1 MKRNDEL
8 FIYTTL
14 LHYNHNISTNDS
26 YEMCNSISVN
36 VKLPV
41 WNTCTFSIYLCLAY
55 PGFKQTQ
62 VSMQRW
68 QSILESFSKQHDWNV
83 IIHHHKYG
91 IGVFVWY
98 KTPWLATSDFIISYR
113 IHNVVRMIKKHNSRK
128 HGTENIK
135 NSSSQVTPVFHS
147 AQVHAKSLTSST
159 HVPPLA
165 HGLFSQSLISINLMH
180 RVDQADVNGDT

>member
-41 WNTCTFSIYLCLAY
+41 WNTCNVSIYLCLAY

-68 QSILESFSKQHDWNV
+68 QSILE
-83 IIHHHKYG
+83 
-91 IGVFVWY
+91 
-98 KTPWLATSDFIISYR
+98 
-113 IHNVVRMIKKHNSRK
+113 
-128 HGTENIK
+128 
-135 NSSSQVTPVFHS
+135 
-147 AQVHAKSLTSST
+147 
-159 HVPPLA
+159 
-165 HGLFSQSLISINLMH
+165 
-180 RVDQADVNGDT
+180 